1 MLLLFSFEGLIMSLP
16 LLPVLYVNLN
26 IFSHY
31 IPTSVFHP
39 VCGHLD
45 MRVYFLECFVLMRKE
60 YINTSGSPIRNTFLL
75 SQGLKQLLRCRQIL
89 GTPEQTKG
97 PNRN

>member
-26 IFSHY
+26 MFSHY
-31 IPTSVFHP
+31 IPTCVFMC
-39 VCGHLD
+39 VGTWTCE
-45 MRVYFLECFVLMRKE
+45 FFFFFECFVLMRKE
-60 YINTSGSPIRNTFLL
+60 YINTSGRPIRNTFVL

-97 PNRN
+97 PNLN